1 MALLGWIAITVH
13 GKILVGENFGE
24 LYTYGYKA
32 IGEENFNEVS
42 SYAKYSFGT
51 PVNIGEERF
60 GK

>member
-1 MALLGWIAITVH
+1 MNCYYCTWEN
-13 GKILVGENFGE
+13 LVGENFGQ